1 MTQPR
6 PPRPGTEVRDD
17 LPWLRRRTLRA
28 RVEAGSPAAGSAA
41 APTGRAAGAAGA
53 AATPGAAGPAAT
65 SHAAA
70 PSRPV
75 APAAS
80 SPRPGSPGAG
90 STSLD
95 LGSPAPGATSP
106 DRGAGSTP
114 LDRGAGSTSL
124 DLGDPGAGSPSPD
137 LGASGAGSTSL
148 DLGSPPAR
156 PGVPSPA
163 AAPTPAPAPSSTSGP
178 SAPSGPSAARGAGP
192 TTSLDL
198 GGSPPTPQAPAR
210 TRPSP
215 PSAAAGDLVLA
226 FTPPRVHAGSP
237 VVLTAAEPV
246 VALTALQSGVG
257 ALTVE
262 AACSDAVGDL
272 RLACAYRLAG
282 ARPSL
287 VAHTRE
293 IPVAGLHTRRPVIVS
308 SRERFEQLVVDLR
321 QVRAVERLVVLA
333 YSESGAALDW
343 GGTLVVH
350 GFGGL
355 RVEAPLRH
363 GRSAGV
369 LVALSVLRVGGELVL
384 RAEDELVEGTLRDAC
399 TAHGFD
405 QITWVDTRTPLV

>member
-1 MTQPR
+1 MTSSL
-6 PPRPGTEVRDD
+6 D
-17 LPWLRRRTLRA
+17 LGAPATGS
-28 RVEAGSPAAGSAA
+28 GSPAAGS
-41 APTGRAAGAAGA
+41 
-53 AATPGAAGPAAT
+53 
-65 SHAAA
+65 
-70 PSRPV
+70 
-75 APAAS
+75 
-80 SPRPGSPGAG
+80 
-90 STSLD
+90 
-95 LGSPAPGATSP
+95 
-106 DRGAGSTP
+106 
-114 LDRGAGSTSL
+114 
-124 DLGDPGAGSPSPD
+124 
-137 LGASGAGSTSL
+137 SGAGSTSL
-148 DLGSPPAR
+148 DLGSAPARTAAPAGTGPRAPVPAPPAPSAPPAR
-156 PGVPSPA
+156 PASA
-163 AAPTPAPAPSSTSGP
+163 GP
-178 SAPSGPSAARGAGP
+178 SALHGASP

-198 GGSPPTPQAPAR
+198 TASPAAAVPAR
-210 TRPSP
+210 RARPEP
-215 PSAAAGDLVLA
+215 PSAAAGDAVLA
-226 FTPPRVHAGSP
+226 FTPPRVHAGTP
-237 VVLTAAEPV
+237 VVLSRTEPV

-257 ALTVE
+257 GLTVE

-287 VAHTRE
+287 VAHSRGV
-293 IPVAGLHTRRPVIVS
+293 PLAGLQPRRPVVVS

-333 YSESGAALDW
+333 YSESGAELDW

-405 QITWVDTRTPLV
+405 EITWVDARTPLV

>member
-1 MTQPR
+1 MTPPQP
-6 PPRPGTEVRDD
+6 
-17 LPWLRRRTLRA
+17 
-28 RVEAGSPAAGSAA
+28 SPAAPVTSSLDLGSAA
-41 APTGRAAGAAGA
+41 AG
-53 AATPGAAGPAAT
+53 
-65 SHAAA
+65 
-70 PSRPV
+70 
-75 APAAS
+75 S
-80 SPRPGSPGAG
+80 S
-90 STSLD
+90 SLD
-95 LGSPAPGATSP
+95 LGSPAA
-106 DRGAGSTP
+106 
-114 LDRGAGSTSL
+114 
-124 DLGDPGAGSPSPD
+124 
-137 LGASGAGSTSL
+137 
-148 DLGSPPAR
+148 PPA
-156 PGVPSPA
+156 PPA
-163 AAPTPAPAPSSTSGP
+163 PVRSAAPASEGTALRPQPAPSVPPAPSPTRGP
-178 SAPSGPSAARGAGP
+178 ST

-198 GGSPPTPQAPAR
+198 AASPTAAAPVR
-210 TRPSP
+210 RVRPEP

-226 FTPPRVHAGSP
+226 FTPSRVHAGSP
-237 VVLTAAEPV
+237 AVLTPAEPV

-257 ALTVE
+257 GLTVE
-262 AACSDAVGDL
+262 AACSEAVGDL

-287 VAHTRE
+287 VAHSRE

-369 LVALSVLRVGGELVL
+369 LVALSVLRAGGELVL
-384 RAEDELVEGTLRDAC
+384 RAEDELIEGTLRDAC
-399 TAHGFD
+399 TAHGFE

>member
-1 MTQPR
+1 M
-6 PPRPGTEVRDD
+6 
-17 LPWLRRRTLRA
+17 
-28 RVEAGSPAAGSAA
+28 
-41 APTGRAAGAAGA
+41 
-53 AATPGAAGPAAT
+53 
-65 SHAAA
+65 
-70 PSRPV
+70 
-75 APAAS
+75 
-80 SPRPGSPGAG
+80 
-90 STSLD
+90 
-95 LGSPAPGATSP
+95 
-106 DRGAGSTP
+106 
-114 LDRGAGSTSL
+114 
-124 DLGDPGAGSPSPD
+124 
-137 LGASGAGSTSL
+137 
-148 DLGSPPAR
+148 
-156 PGVPSPA
+156 
-163 AAPTPAPAPSSTSGP
+163 
-178 SAPSGPSAARGAGP
+178 
-192 TTSLDL
+192 
-198 GGSPPTPQAPAR
+198 
-210 TRPSP
+210 
-215 PSAAAGDLVLA
+215 LA

-237 VVLTAAEPV
+237 VVLGPTEPV

-257 ALTVE
+257 GLTLE

>member
-1 MTQPR
+1 MTSSL
-6 PPRPGTEVRDD
+6 D
-17 LPWLRRRTLRA
+17 L
-28 RVEAGSPAAGSAA
+28 GSPAA
-41 APTGRAAGAAGA
+41 
-53 AATPGAAGPAAT
+53 
-65 SHAAA
+65 
-70 PSRPV
+70 
-75 APAAS
+75 
-80 SPRPGSPGAG
+80 AG

-95 LGSPAPGATSP
+95 LGSPAVASSSLDLGSP
-106 DRGAGSTP
+106 AAGSSS
-114 LDRGAGSTSL
+114 LDLGSPAAGSSSLDLGSPAAGSTSL
-124 DLGDPGAGSPSPD
+124 DL
-137 LGASGAGSTSL
+137 TSAPA
-148 DLGSPPAR
+148 PPA
-156 PGVPSPA
+156 PTAPPA
-163 AAPTPAPAPSSTSGP
+163 PVRSAAPAPARTSLRP
-178 SAPSGPSAARGAGP
+178 PPAPSGPPAPPPTRGP
-192 TTSLDL
+192 STTTTSLDL
-198 GGSPPTPQAPAR
+198 AASPAPPAPVRRAR
-210 TRPSP
+210 PAP

-237 VVLTAAEPV
+237 VVLGPAEPV

-257 ALTVE
+257 GLTVE

-287 VAHTRE
+287 VAHSRE
-293 IPVAGLHTRRPVIVS
+293 IPVAGLHARRPVIVS

-321 QVRAVERLVVLA
+321 QVRSLERLVVLA

-405 QITWVDTRTPLV
+405 EITWVDTRTPLV

>member
-1 MTQPR
+1 MTSPR
-6 PPRPGTEVRDD
+6 SSPSTEVRHD
-17 LPWLRRRTLRA
+17 LPWLRRRTLRT
-28 RVEAGSPAAGSAA
+28 RGAGD
-41 APTGRAAGAAGA
+41 A
-53 AATPGAAGPAAT
+53 AATGAPATAASATAASATPVPSATAAPATPVTSSLDLRSSGAGPT
-65 SHAAA
+65 S
-70 PSRPV
+70 PGLG
-75 APAAS
+75 S
-80 SPRPGSPGAG
+80 SGAGPTSPGRSSSGSTSLDLGSPGGGSTSLDLGSAGAG

-95 LGSPAPGATSP
+95 LGSPGAGSASP
-106 DRGAGSTP
+106 DRGAGAARSATP
-114 LDRGAGSTSL
+114 SRTTASTS
-124 DLGDPGAGSPSPD
+124 
-137 LGASGAGSTSL
+137 
-148 DLGSPPAR
+148 
-156 PGVPSPA
+156 
-163 AAPTPAPAPSSTSGP
+163 APGP
-178 SAPSGPSAARGAGP
+178 SAPAGPATAPAARP

-198 GGSPPTPQAPAR
+198 AASSPSSCAPAPAR
-210 TRPSP
+210 RSRPEP

-237 VVLTAAEPV
+237 VVLTPAEPV

-287 VAHTRE
+287 VAHSRE
-293 IPVAGLHTRRPVIVS
+293 VPVAGLHTRRPVIVS

-384 RAEDELVEGTLRDAC
+384 RAEDELIEGTLRDAC
-399 TAHGFD
+399 TAHGFE